1 MELMKLPKYVYKYI
15 SWEKDYHRK
24 IVLENKIFYSSVRN
38 FNDPFD
44 ATIPLRYDKGTD
56 EQIFDLFVKIIRRND
71 PKLTDDE
78 VKRIARNELRNDD
91 VRNDKRIQNTIDNQR
106 EIIATKYGIF
116 STSRKYNSVLMWSHY
131 SNLHKGVCVRLN
143 CEKLNK
149 YFEKEC
155 PQNDLIIVWY
165 DTEYR
170 KDYPV
175 LNPFELSDEDQIIK
189 SLIIIFPLWLRA
201 SVHFL
206 ISDLFSS

>member
-149 YFEKEC
+149 YFEK
-155 PQNDLIIVWY
+155 
-165 DTEYR
+165 
-170 KDYPV
+170 
-175 LNPFELSDEDQIIK
+175 QI
-189 SLIIIFPLWLRA
+189 L
-201 SVHFL
+201 
-206 ISDLFSS
+206 